1 MRGSVFPIQAL
12 MRRRWQRVT
21 RSPAQK
27 AAVDPLLQMLNEIV
41 QPGLDAK
48 RYAQLRDDV
57 DDQLA
62 YERDQLRRPSVF
74 TWSTWSGWWW
84 T

>member
-1 MRGSVFPIQAL
+1 

-21 RSPAQK
+21 RSPAQQ
-27 AAVDPLLQMLNEIV
+27 AAVDPLLRMLNEIV

-48 RYAQLRDDV
+48 RYARLRDDV

-62 YERDQLRRPSVF
+62 YERDQLIAEAQKLSREF
-74 TWSTWSGWWW
+74 AE
-84 T
+84 